1 MSASENTLIELGDV
15 IQIVA
20 PSNTQ
25 INDKIYMVD
34 YIDEDI
40 IKLLDVT
47 NLTGYS
53 LNIRDGSLTDES
65 ITGINILDRPE
76 VSGYASQKGYV
87 PGTWLD
93 VYFSGDRPMVI
104 TGKVSD
110 LDSDMIEITTFPENK
125 TIYIDFAYK
134 GLPKDLPIEKINI
147 RNKPEQLIRQEQEK
161 RLTAIAE
168 EDDSLD
174 DDQEAQE
181 IEQEVRLENIDDK
194 LRALFK
200 DVQNIVIGEDLGQI
214 QEVVELSEDKQR
226 FGIEAQTNNLLDDL
240 LSTIPAADRTRAK
253 LNNIHTM
260 IERFKQLRS
269 MFSEF
274 DTYGNITQPIVHGAQ
289 YKPLVK
295 ELESLST
302 KLYWLLPVAVN
313 KRKVFDIENEIADEV
328 NDVVSM
334 TLAELR
340 VQEDDIIKTYMDSS
354 IPEGENKVAFLIQS
368 LNPYLTPF
376 TEPTYPD
383 NQIANIH
390 VKQDIAVVIDN
401 QDDFYSS
408 AASNNDIVR
417 TRFVMQNYNKG
428 IMQLEI
434 SDRTGPSFAT
444 TSRVIV
450 PGDKLS
456 LKSMLMLP
464 EPAIRFSHINLPATD
479 IMTKADYSRHFI
491 NYWKYL
497 NQTTFVDTTNIES
510 FTTQNVEDMQQ
521 DDDDI
526 GDMMFRQTKEFIY
539 TPSSGAKD
547 DESERYFKFLNT
559 IIPKTRILF
568 NRFKKYIKDGLSVHK
583 IVDVL
588 EPFMVY
594 YNDLTFKQYSEMTEF
609 IQNEIID
616 FKKRFV
622 TKSREFNTL
631 KLTRYRVSNIKP
643 SLIRIFNDA
652 PDLFQQIAEYY
663 GIVTSGQD
671 IRSMKQFP
679 YNDSELTY
687 IMLRK
692 DSMRAY
698 MGAVSLLNINLH
710 LDVDVDTLLEQSA
723 DDTASNMAANMESN
737 KCAKF
742 VLSKKYSSSQE
753 LEIDNNNPLV
763 YFDKEYDPTRYEII
777 SEYESEMT
785 GMPPDEFELFLID
798 KLKKSIGLN
807 EEDARREAQSM
818 IDGNRLVA
826 EGDYAL
832 LEMKDDTGGAS
843 RSYYKRQN
851 NTWQQ
856 DTEIDAAV
864 FADTNK
870 MLCDTQLP
878 CFQIKKSCLDKDIAS
893 SAVLK
898 NDIESMLK
906 SFEFQYNLSQ
916 QELNV
921 YIREK
926 LDRAVKMLPKLSKLN
941 QHKIL
946 RYNKQQLSI
955 GADVAERNITSSP
968 YEGIR
973 DIILGQSDFVKKQND
988 IIRFK
993 YSFTRASAEDEDP
1006 YWLYCIETQTK
1017 LLPTFIFTL
1026 AEAFAS
1032 QQTANNLDEYK
1043 KALDKVCADRGTI
1056 SEDGNMWVD
1065 KHSGYEIR
1073 TIEFDTDEGYEDT
1086 GYRMVSREVM
1096 EKDAGDY
1103 VLVGQEPDDIIS
1115 QDTKYVHNIVRAL
1128 SSFLGID
1135 VSPKLDFISTN
1146 TAITLAEIVGS
1157 EKAYNEKSAKMER
1170 LKGKRLPPYQEMKNT
1185 VLIMLTLSYF
1195 IVAIQTTIPSIRTR
1209 KTFPGCVKSFT
1220 GYPLQDGTDM
1230 SSITYIACV
1239 ANKIKSSVEPW
1250 NALAKHNEKTI
1261 TKKMIDLTNKHIM
1274 TNATIKEMMREKQA
1288 YLLIEEEEYIPM
1300 RHEIGKWSNFL
1311 PPLVQIKLPTV
1322 RPLSS
1327 GFEESLSSSLRSGSA
1342 TQTEQLNA
1350 VRGKIVQYA
1359 MDIQKSIGKIVSEQD
1374 PILTNA
1380 AMEPFLSNSCCNEE
1394 GDVSTI
1400 GYFTKRQPDI
1410 INDNLYVGK
1419 LSDILSDVRFM
1430 RMAPFFYDNQ
1440 DTRLIYPP
1448 LNNSF
1453 SEETIYKAFI
1463 AYCKYNND
1471 LPVSDDLKRIC
1482 SDKPSVFDQN
1492 STIKEKIRSL
1502 KDQGKVFD
1510 STTLT
1515 ELMNII
1521 NSRNLVTLN
1530 ISDTSKDPIQVMRDR
1545 LIDIDA
1551 KDTQMIPKEFIDK
1564 FTACLDTYD
1573 TSSSDDSETVRDF
1586 KNYLAT
1592 QIDVLTKEI
1601 VGEIKDRST
1610 LPKASIKSAVAF
1622 VETVMIW
1629 ATVRKDDGS
1638 MSNEDSTLFNVADF
1652 LTNVLSDSISV
1663 FPNIILNKVSY
1674 SDLKIPR
1681 HWSLSERHQIDVKNI
1696 ISSYYGPLKQFYGDT
1711 DLDPILNKIQ
1721 TDSKDILDLMKETRL
1736 VSDIEELSASPLFN
1750 TELVGL
1756 LYNYYFVTT
1765 FYQYILLANSPQ
1777 FLVKEQPIVAT
1788 DIESESAA
1796 TDPLLDQLEDFD
1808 PDMVTQIDIVQGED
1822 AMIKRKNATMIN
1834 SMLSIFANTK
1844 RQLNLNYDTIMERI
1858 LRAKEKE
1865 KESVTQRLKDMTD
1878 EAREIDTEFKRHKLG
1893 EWGKGLEKGL
1903 TQYVQE
1909 TYDQEREALDKR
1921 LALEKQLN
1929 VENIVSEMNMD
1940 IYVMDMENQLMSE
1953 AEMDKEAY
1961 SMHDVQG
1968 ENEEEQEND
1977 GF

>member
-15 IQIVA
+15 IQIIA
-20 PSNTQ
+20 PSNSQ

-53 LNIRDGSLTDES
+53 LNIRDGNLTDES
-65 ITGINILDRPE
+65 ITSINILDRPE
-76 VSGYASQKGYV
+76 VSGYASQKGYI

-93 VYFSGDRPMVI
+93 VYFSGDRPMVV

-110 LDSDMIEITTFPENK
+110 LDNDMIEIKTFPDNK

-134 GLPKDLPIEKINI
+134 GLPKELPIERINI
-147 RNKPEQLIRQEQEK
+147 RNKPEQLIQQEQDKRLAAITEEDVSMEDDLERQEV
-161 RLTAIAE
+161 
-168 EDDSLD
+168 
-174 DDQEAQE
+174 
-181 IEQEVRLENIDDK
+181 EQEVRLENIDDK

-200 DVQNIVIGEDLGQI
+200 DVQNIVIGEDLGQVK
-214 QEVVELSEDKQR
+214 EVIEVSEEKQR

-240 LSTIPAADRTRAK
+240 LSTIPAADRTRVK

-260 IERFKQLRS
+260 IERFKQLRL

-274 DTYGNITQPIVHGAQ
+274 DVYGNITQPIVHGAQ

-295 ELESLST
+295 ELENLST
-302 KLYWLLPVAVN
+302 KLYWLIPVAVN
-313 KRKVFDIENEIADEV
+313 KRKVFDIESEIVDEV
-328 NDVVSM
+328 NDVLPM

-340 VQEDDIIKTYMDSS
+340 IQEDDIVKTYMDSS
-354 IPEGENKVAFLIQS
+354 IPEGENKVAFLIQN

-376 TEPTYPD
+376 VEPTYPD
-383 NQIANIH
+383 NQITNIN
-390 VKQDIAVVIDN
+390 VKQDIAVVVDN

-434 SDRTGPSFAT
+434 SDRTGPSLAT

-491 NYWKYL
+491 NYWEYL
-497 NQTTFVDTTNIES
+497 NDSTFINTTNIES
-510 FTTQNVEDMQQ
+510 FVTQNVEDMQR
-521 DDDDI
+521 DDEYI
-526 GDMMFRQTKEFIY
+526 GDAMFKQIKEYVY
-539 TPSSGAKD
+539 TPSSTGE
-547 DESERYFKFLNT
+547 DESERYSKFLNT

-568 NRFKKYIKDGLSVHK
+568 NKFKKYIKDGLSVHT
-583 IVDVL
+583 IVEVL

-594 YNDLTFKQYSEMTEF
+594 YSDLTFKQYSEMTEF
-609 IQNEIID
+609 IQNEIIE

-622 TKSREFNTL
+622 AKSREFNTL
-631 KLTRYRVSNIKP
+631 KLTRYRISSIKP

-663 GIVTSGQD
+663 GIITSGQD
-671 IRSMKQFP
+671 IRSMKQFA

-698 MGAVSLLNINLH
+698 MAAVSLMNINLH
-710 LDVDVDTLLEQSA
+710 LDVNVDTLLEQNA
-723 DDTASNMAANMESN
+723 DSTANNMTANMSSN
-737 KCAKF
+737 NCAKF
-742 VLSKKYSSSQE
+742 VLSKKYTSLQE

-763 YFDKEYDPTRYEII
+763 YYDKEYDPTRYEII
-777 SEYESEMT
+777 SEYENEMT
-785 GMPPDEFELFLID
+785 GMPQDEFEMFIIN
-798 KLKKSIGLN
+798 KLKESIGLN
-807 EEDARREAQSM
+807 EQDARIEAQSM

-832 LEMKDDTGGAS
+832 LEMKDDTGSVS
-843 RSYYKRQN
+843 RFYYKRQN
-851 NTWQQ
+851 NAWQQ
-856 DTEIDAAV
+856 DTEIDTSV

-878 CFQIKKSCLDKDIAS
+878 CFQIKKSCLDKDIANDT
-893 SAVLK
+893 VLK

-906 SFEFQYNLSQ
+906 SFEYQYSLSR
-916 QELNV
+916 QELNM

-926 LDRAVKMLPKLSKLN
+926 VDRSLRMLPKLSKLN

-946 RYNKQQLSI
+946 RYNKQQVSI
-955 GADVAERNITSSP
+955 GADVAERNITTSP
-968 YEGIR
+968 YESVR
-973 DIILGQSDFVKKQND
+973 DTILGQSDFVKKQND

-993 YSFTRASAEDEDP
+993 YSFTRAATEDENP

-1017 LLPTFIFTL
+1017 LLPTFVFTL

-1032 QQTANNLDEYK
+1032 QQTANNIDEYRR
-1043 KALDKVCADRGTI
+1043 ALDKVCADRGTI

-1065 KHSGYEIR
+1065 KHSGYEIK

-1086 GYRMVSREVM
+1086 GYKMVSREVM
-1096 EKDAGDY
+1096 QKDAGDY

-1135 VSPKLDFISTN
+1135 VSAKLDFISTN
-1146 TAITLAEIVGS
+1146 TAITLAEIVGP
-1157 EKAYNEKSAKMER
+1157 EKAYNEKSAKMEK
-1170 LKGKRLPPYQEMKNT
+1170 LKGKRLPPYQDMKNT

-1195 IVAIQTTIPSIRTR
+1195 VVAIQTTIPSIRTR
-1209 KTFPGCVKSFT
+1209 KTFPGCIKSFT

-1230 SSITYIACV
+1230 SSIIYIACV
-1239 ANKIKSSVEPW
+1239 ANKIKSSVDPW
-1250 NALAKHNEKTI
+1250 SGLAKHNEKTI

-1274 TNATIKEMMREKQA
+1274 SNATIREMMREKQA

-1311 PPLVQIKLPTV
+1311 PPLMQIKLPTV
-1322 RPLSS
+1322 RPLRS
-1327 GFEESLSSSLRSGSA
+1327 GFEESLSSSVRSGSV
-1342 TQTEQLNA
+1342 TQMEELNA

-1359 MDIQKSIGKIVSEQD
+1359 MEIQKSIGKVVSEQD

-1380 AMEPFLSNSCCNEE
+1380 AMEPFLSNSCCNDE
-1394 GDVSTI
+1394 GNISTI
-1400 GYFTKRQPDI
+1400 EYFTKRQPDI
-1410 INDNLYVGK
+1410 KSDNLYVSR
-1419 LSDILSDVRFM
+1419 LSDILSDIRFM

-1440 DTRLIYPP
+1440 DTRLVYPE

-1463 AYCKYNND
+1463 AYCKYNSD
-1471 LPVSDDLKRIC
+1471 LPVSNDLKRIC
-1482 SDKPSVFDQN
+1482 SDKPSIFDQN
-1492 STIKEKIRSL
+1492 SNIKEKIKSL
-1502 KDQGKVFD
+1502 KDQGKMFD
-1510 STTLT
+1510 SATLT

-1530 ISDTSKDPIQVMRDR
+1530 IENASKDPIQILRDR
-1545 LIDIDA
+1545 LIEIDA
-1551 KDTQMIPKEFIDK
+1551 KDTQMVPKEFIDK
-1564 FTACLDTYD
+1564 FNACLDTYD

-1592 QIDVLTKEI
+1592 QIDLLTKEI
-1601 VGEIKDRST
+1601 VREIRDKST
-1610 LPKASIKSAVAF
+1610 LPKASIKTAVTF
-1622 VETVMIW
+1622 IETLMTW
-1629 ATVRKDDGS
+1629 ATIRKPDNS
-1638 MSNEDSTLFNVADF
+1638 MSDEDSTLFNIADF
-1652 LTNVLSDSISV
+1652 ITNILSDSISV

-1681 HWSLSERHQIDVKNI
+1681 HWSLSERHQSDVKNV

-1736 VSDIEELSASPLFN
+1736 VSDIEELSVSPLLN
-1750 TELVGL
+1750 TEFVGL
-1756 LYNYYFVTT
+1756 LYNYYFITT

-1788 DIESESAA
+1788 DLESESA
-1796 TDPLLDQLEDFD
+1796 TIDPLLDQLEDFD
-1808 PDMVTQIDIVQGED
+1808 SDMVTQIDIVQGED
-1822 AMIKRKNATMIN
+1822 AMIKRKNATLIN

-1858 LRAKEKE
+1858 LRSKEKE

-1903 TQYVQE
+1903 TQYVQD

-1940 IYVMDMENQLMSE
+1940 IYVMDIENQLMRE

>member
-25 INDKIYMVD
+25 INDKIFMVD

-40 IKLLDVT
+40 IKLVDVET
-47 NLTGYS
+47 LTGYS

-76 VSGYASQKGYV
+76 VSGYASQKGYM

-110 LDSDMIEITTFPENK
+110 LDNDMIEITTYPENK

-134 GLPKDLPIEKINI
+134 GLPKDLPIEKITI
-147 RNKPEQLIRQEQEK
+147 RNKPEQLIQQEQEK
-161 RLTAIAE
+161 RLTTIAE
-168 EDDSLD
+168 EDDI
-174 DDQEAQE
+174 QEGDLETQE
-181 IEQEVRLENIDDK
+181 EQQEVKLENIDDK

-200 DVQNIVIGEDLGQI
+200 DVQNIVIGEDLGEI
-214 QEVVELSEDKQR
+214 KEVVELSEDKQR

-274 DTYGNITQPIVHGAQ
+274 DMYGNITEPIIHGAQ
-289 YKPLVK
+289 YKPLIK
-295 ELESLST
+295 ELKTLSM

-313 KRKVFDIENEIADEV
+313 KRKVFDIESEIVDEV
-328 NDVVSM
+328 NDVTSM
-334 TLAELR
+334 TLAQLR
-340 VQEDDIIKTYMDSS
+340 IQEDDIVKTYMDSS
-354 IPEGENKVAFLIQS
+354 IPEGENKLAFLIQS

-376 TEPTYPD
+376 TEPTYPE
-383 NQIANIH
+383 NQIANID
-390 VKQDIAVVIDN
+390 VEQDIAVVIDN

-428 IMQLEI
+428 IRQLEI
-434 SDRTGPSFAT
+434 SDRTGPSLAT

-497 NQTTFVDTTNIES
+497 NDSSFVDTTNVEA

-521 DDDDI
+521 DDDDM
-526 GDMMFRQTKEFIY
+526 GDSLFRQIKEFVY
-539 TPSSGAKD
+539 TPTSGVTE
-547 DESERYFKFLNT
+547 DEAERYSKFLNT

-583 IVDVL
+583 IVEVL

-594 YNDLTFKQYSEMTEF
+594 YNDLTFKQYSEMTLF
-609 IQNEIID
+609 IQNEIIE
-616 FKKRFV
+616 FKKQFV
-622 TKSREFNTL
+622 AKSREFNTL
-631 KLTRYRVSNIKP
+631 KLTRYRINSIKP

-671 IRSMKQFP
+671 LRAMKQFS

-698 MGAVSLLNINLH
+698 MSAVALININLH

-723 DDTASNMAANMESN
+723 DDTVANMAANMASN
-737 KCAKF
+737 ECAKF
-742 VLSKKYSSSQE
+742 ILSKKYSSIQE

-763 YFDKEYDPTRYEII
+763 YFDKQYDPTRYDII
-777 SEYESEMT
+777 NEYENEMT
-785 GMPPDEFELFLID
+785 SMSPDDFEIFLID
-798 KLKKSIGLN
+798 KLRQSIGLN
-807 EEDARREAQSM
+807 EDNARREAQSM
-818 IDGNRLVA
+818 IDGNRLILD
-826 EGDYAL
+826 GDYAV
-832 LEMKDDTGGAS
+832 LEVKDDTGSAS
-843 RSYYKRQN
+843 RYYYKRVN
-851 NTWQQ
+851 NAWQQ

-878 CFQIKKSCLDKDIAS
+878 CFQINKSCLDKDIANNE
-893 SAVLK
+893 VLR
-898 NDIESMLK
+898 NDIESMMK

-921 YIREK
+921 YVKQK
-926 LDRAVKMLPKLSKLN
+926 LDRAITMLPKLSKLN

-946 RYNKQQLSI
+946 RYNKQQVSI
-955 GADVAERNITSSP
+955 GADVAERNITTSP

-973 DIILGQSDFVKKQND
+973 DLILGQSDFVKKQND
-988 IIRFK
+988 IIHFK
-993 YSFTRASAEDEDP
+993 YKFTRSAAGDEDP
-1006 YWLYCIETQTK
+1006 YWLYCIETQSK
-1017 LLPTFIFTL
+1017 LLPTFVFTL
-1026 AEAFAS
+1026 AEAFAN
-1032 QQTANNLDEYK
+1032 QQAANNLDEYK
-1043 KALDKVCADRGTI
+1043 RALDKICAERGTV
-1056 SEDGNMWVD
+1056 SEDGNTWVD
-1065 KHSGYEIR
+1065 KYSGYEIR

-1086 GYRMVSREVM
+1086 GYKMVSREIM

-1103 VLVGQEPDDIIS
+1103 VLTGQEPDDIIS
-1115 QDTKYVHNIVRAL
+1115 PDIKFVHNIVRAL

-1135 VSPKLDFISTN
+1135 VRSKLDFISTN
-1146 TAITLAEIVGS
+1146 TIITLAEIVGS
-1157 EKAYNEKSAKMER
+1157 EKAYNEKSARMEK
-1170 LKGKRLPPYQEMKNT
+1170 LKGKRLPPYQDMKNT
-1185 VLIMLTLSYF
+1185 VLVMLVLSYF
-1195 IVAIQTTIPSIRTR
+1195 VVSIQITIPSIRTR
-1209 KTFPGCVKSFT
+1209 KTFPGCIKSFS
-1220 GYPLQDGTDM
+1220 GFPLQDGTDM
-1230 SSITYIACV
+1230 SSIIYIACV

-1261 TKKMIDLTNKHIM
+1261 TKKMIDLINKHII

-1288 YLLIEEEEYIPM
+1288 YLLIEEEEYIPI
-1300 RHEIGKWSNFL
+1300 RHEIGKWTNFL

-1327 GFEESLSSSLRSGSA
+1327 GFEDNLSSSVRSGSVS
-1342 TQTEQLNA
+1342 QVEELNT
-1350 VRGKIVQYA
+1350 VRGKIVQYS
-1359 MDIQKSIGKIVSEQD
+1359 MEIQKNIGKIVSEQD

-1394 GDVSTI
+1394 GNISTI

-1410 INDNLYVGK
+1410 VNDNLYVGK
-1419 LSDILSDVRFM
+1419 LSDILNDIRFI
-1430 RMAPFFYDNQ
+1430 RMAPFFYNNQ
-1440 DTRLIYPP
+1440 DTRLVYPP
-1448 LNNSF
+1448 LSNSF

-1482 SDKPSVFDQN
+1482 SDKPSSFDQN
-1492 STIKEKIRSL
+1492 STIKEKIKSL
-1502 KDQGKVFD
+1502 KEQGKIFD
-1510 STTLT
+1510 SDTLT

-1530 ISDTSKDPIQVMRDR
+1530 INNTAKDPIQILRDR
-1545 LIDIDA
+1545 LSDIDT
-1551 KDTQMIPKEFIDK
+1551 KDGEVIPKDFIDK
-1564 FTACLDTYD
+1564 FNACLDTYD

-1586 KNYLAT
+1586 KNYLAI
-1592 QIDVLTKEI
+1592 QIDALTKDIVREI
-1601 VGEIKDRST
+1601 REKST
-1610 LPKASIKSAVAF
+1610 LPKASVKSAVAF
-1622 VETVMIW
+1622 VETIMTW
-1629 ATVRKDDGS
+1629 ATVRKDDNS
-1638 MSNEDSTLFNVADF
+1638 MSDEDSTLFNV
-1652 LTNVLSDSISV
+1652 TNFVSNILSDTISV

-1681 HWSLSERHQIDVKNI
+1681 HWSLSERHQNDVKAI

-1721 TDSKDILDLMKETRL
+1721 IDSKDILALMRETRL
-1736 VSDIEELSASPLFN
+1736 VSDIEEVSVSPLLN

-1777 FLVKEQPIVAT
+1777 FLVKEQAVVAT
-1788 DIESESAA
+1788 DLESVT

-1822 AMIKRKNATMIN
+1822 AMIKRKNATLIN

-1844 RQLNLNYDTIMERI
+1844 RQLNLNYDTIMERV
-1858 LRAKEKE
+1858 LRAKERE

-1893 EWGKGLEKGL
+1893 DWGKGLEKGL

-1921 LALEKQLN
+1921 LILEKQLN
-1929 VENIVSEMNMD
+1929 AENIVSEMNMD
-1940 IYVMDMENQLMSE
+1940 IYVMDMEDQLMRD
-1953 AEMDKEAY
+1953 AEMDKDAY
-1961 SMHDVQG
+1961 SLHDVQG